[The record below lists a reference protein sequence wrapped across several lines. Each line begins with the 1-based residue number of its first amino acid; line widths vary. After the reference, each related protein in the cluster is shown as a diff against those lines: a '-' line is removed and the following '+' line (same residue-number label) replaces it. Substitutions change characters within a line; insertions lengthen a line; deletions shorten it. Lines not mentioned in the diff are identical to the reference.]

1 MMIKKYELSSEIQ
14 MPQAYRSVINES
26 ISFLFRR
33 PCKASGNRKN
43 LDDST
48 REYDSCWNNCTYVVL
63 YTCSE
68 AHGFSQAICDAVR
81 KELQIT

>member
-1 MMIKKYELSSEIQ
+1 MSSEIQ

-48 REYDSCWNNCTYVVL
+48 REYDSCWNNCTYVV
-63 YTCSE
+63 YTYSE